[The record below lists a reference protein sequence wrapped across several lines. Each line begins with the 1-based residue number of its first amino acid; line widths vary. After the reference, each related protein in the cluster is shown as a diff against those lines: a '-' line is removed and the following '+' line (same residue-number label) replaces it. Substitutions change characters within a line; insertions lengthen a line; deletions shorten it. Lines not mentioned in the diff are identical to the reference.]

1 MQVLKDNKNIILLI
15 IFFFFLTSYQI
26 KKKNIFT
33 FFKVNEVEFIGSKN
47 FEENLKDD
55 LINSLNNKSLFSI
68 TKKEISKIVKK
79 SQWIESYK
87 IKKKYPKKI
96 SIIFFE
102 YKPVATFQIES
113 KSFLINN
120 KFKLTNKLA
129 NFNNDLIQIIGEYR
143 PKQFQNIYNI
153 IVKSEIYK
161 KVKIIK
167 FYNLKRWDIYLKNNA
182 LIKFGNYNITE
193 QIHILES
200 IIKKY
205 KNFYVI
211 DLRNEGNAII
221 K

>member
-1 MQVLKDNKNIILLI
+1 MQVLKDNKNTILLI

-143 PKQFQNIYNI
+143 PKQFQDIYYI
-153 IVKSEIYK
+153 IIKSEIYK

-211 DLRNEGNAII
+211 DLRNKGNVII

>member
-1 MQVLKDNKNIILLI
+1 MQVLKDNKNTILLI

-26 KKKNIFT
+26 KKINIFS

-55 LINSLNNKSLFSI
+55 LTNNLNNKNLFSI
-68 TKKEISKIVKK
+68 TKKEISQIVKK

-102 YKPVATFQIES
+102 YKPIAIFQIKG

-129 NFNNDLIQIIGEYR
+129 KFNNDLIQINGEYR
-143 PKQFQNIYNI
+143 PKQFQNIYNTI
-153 IVKSEIYK
+153 IKSEIYK

-167 FYNLKRWDIYLKNNA
+167 FYNLKRWDIYFKNNA
-182 LIKFGNYNITE
+182 LIKFGNYNIAE

-211 DLRNEGNAII
+211 DLRNRGNAII

>member
-1 MQVLKDNKNIILLI
+1 MQVLKDNKNTILLI

-26 KKKNIFT
+26 KKINIFT
-33 FFKVNEVEFIGSKN
+33 FFKVNEVEFIGSNN

-55 LINSLNNKSLFSI
+55 LVNSLNNKNLFSI
-68 TKKEISKIVKK
+68 TKKEISQIIKK

-96 SIIFFE
+96 FLIFFE
-102 YKPVATFQIES
+102 YKPIAIFQIKG

-129 NFNNDLIQIIGEYR
+129 KFNNDLIQINGEYR
-143 PKQFQNIYNI
+143 PKQFQNIYNTI
-153 IVKSEIYK
+153 IKSEIYK

-167 FYNLKRWDIYLKNNA
+167 FYNLKRWDIYFKNNA
-182 LIKFGNYNITE
+182 IIKFGNYNIAE

>member
-1 MQVLKDNKNIILLI
+1 MQVLKDNKNTILLI
-15 IFFFFLTSYQI
+15 IFFFFLTSYKI
-26 KKKNIFT
+26 KKINIFT

-55 LINSLNNKSLFSI
+55 LTNDLNNKNLFSI
-68 TKKEISKIVKK
+68 TKEDISKIVKE
-79 SQWIESYK
+79 SQWIENYK

-102 YKPVATFQIES
+102 YKPVAIFQIKG

-120 KFKLTNKLA
+120 RFELTNKLE
-129 NFNNDLIQIIGEYR
+129 NFNNNLITIIGEYR
-143 PKQFQNIYNI
+143 PEQFQNIYNVI
-153 IVKSEIYK
+153 IKSEIYK

-167 FYNLKRWDIYLKNNA
+167 FYNLKRWDIYFKNNT

-193 QIHILES
+193 QIYILES

-205 KNFYVI
+205 KKFYVI
-211 DLRNEGNAII
+211 DLRNKGNVII

>member
-15 IFFFFLTSYQI
+15 IFFLFLTSYQI
-26 KKKNIFT
+26 KKINIFT

-55 LINSLNNKSLFSI
+55 LTNSLNNKSLFNI
-68 TKKEISKIVKK
+68 TKKEISNIVKK

-113 KSFLINN
+113 KSFLINS

-129 NFNNDLIQIIGEYR
+129 NFNNDLIQITGEYR

-153 IVKSEIYK
+153 IIKSEIYK

-167 FYNLKRWDIYLKNNA
+167 FNNLKRWDIYLKNNA

-193 QIHILES
+193 QIHIL
-200 IIKKY
+200 
-205 KNFYVI
+205 
-211 DLRNEGNAII
+211 
-221 K
+221 

>member
-1 MQVLKDNKNIILLI
+1 MQVSKDNKNIILLI
-15 IFFFFLTSYQI
+15 IFFLFLTSYQI
-26 KKKNIFT
+26 KKINIFT

-55 LINSLNNKSLFSI
+55 LTNSLNNKSLFNI
-68 TKKEISKIVKK
+68 TKKEISNIVKK

-113 KSFLINN
+113 KSFLINS

-129 NFNNDLIQIIGEYR
+129 NFNNDLIQITGEYR

-153 IVKSEIYK
+153 IIKSEIYK

-182 LIKFGNYNITE
+182 LIKFGNHNITE

-205 KNFYVI
+205 KDFYVI
-211 DLRNEGNAII
+211 DLRNKGNVII

>member
-1 MQVLKDNKNIILLI
+1 MQVLKDNKNTILLI

-26 KKKNIFT
+26 KKINIFT
-33 FFKVNEVEFIGSKN
+33 FFKVNEVEFIGSYN

-55 LINSLNNKSLFSI
+55 LTNSLNNKNLFSI
-68 TKKEISKIVKK
+68 TKKEISQIIKK

-96 SIIFFE
+96 FIIFFE
-102 YKPVATFQIES
+102 YKPVAIFQIKG

-129 NFNNDLIQIIGEYR
+129 KFNNDLIQINGEYR

-153 IVKSEIYK
+153 IIKSEIYK
-161 KVKIIK
+161 KIKIIK
-167 FYNLKRWDIYLKNNA
+167 FYNLKRWDVYLKNNT
-182 LIKFGNYNITE
+182 LIKFGNYNIRE

-205 KNFYVI
+205 KKFYII

>member
-1 MQVLKDNKNIILLI
+1 MQVSKDNKNIILLI
-15 IFFFFLTSYQI
+15 IFFLFLTSYQI
-26 KKKNIFT
+26 KKINIFT

-55 LINSLNNKSLFSI
+55 LTNSLNNKSLFNI
-68 TKKEISKIVKK
+68 TKKEISNIVKK

-129 NFNNDLIQIIGEYR
+129 NFNNDLIQITGEYR

-153 IVKSEIYK
+153 IIKSEIYK

-182 LIKFGNYNITE
+182 LIKFGNHNITE

-205 KNFYVI
+205 KDFYVI
-211 DLRNEGNAII
+211 DLRNKGNVII

>member
-1 MQVLKDNKNIILLI
+1 MQALKDNKNTILLI
-15 IFFFFLTSYQI
+15 IFFFFLTSYQV
-26 KKKNIFT
+26 KKINIFT

-55 LINSLNNKSLFSI
+55 LIKSLKNKNLFSI
-68 TKKEISKIVKK
+68 TKKEISQIIKK

-102 YKPVATFQIES
+102 YEPVAIFQTKG

-120 KFKLTNKLA
+120 KFKLTSKLA
-129 NFNNDLIQIIGEYR
+129 KFNNDLIQINGEYR

-153 IVKSEIYK
+153 IIKSEIYK
-161 KVKIIK
+161 EVKIIK
-167 FYNLKRWDIYLKNNA
+167 FYNLKRWDIFLKNNTI
-182 LIKFGNYNITE
+182 IKFGNYNIAE

-211 DLRNEGNAII
+211 DLRNEGNVII

>member
-1 MQVLKDNKNIILLI
+1 MQALKDNKNTILLI

-26 KKKNIFT
+26 KKINIFT
-33 FFKVNEVEFIGSKN
+33 FFKVNEVEFIGSNN

-55 LINSLNNKSLFSI
+55 LANSLNNKNLFSI
-68 TKKEISKIVKK
+68 TKKEISQIIKK

-96 SIIFFE
+96 FLIFFE
-102 YKPVATFQIES
+102 YKPVAIFQIKG

-129 NFNNDLIQIIGEYR
+129 KFNNDLIQINGEYR

-153 IVKSEIYK
+153 IIKSEIYK

-167 FYNLKRWDIYLKNNA
+167 FYNLKRWDIYLNNNV
-182 LIKFGNYNITE
+182 LIKFGNYNIAE
-193 QIHILES
+193 QIYILES
-200 IIKKY
+200 VIKKY
-205 KNFYVI
+205 KNFNVI
-211 DLRNEGNAII
+211 DLRNERNAII

>member
-1 MQVLKDNKNIILLI
+1 MRGPRI
-15 IFFFFLTSYQI
+15 
-26 KKKNIFT
+26 
-33 FFKVNEVEFIGSKN
+33 
-47 FEENLKDD
+47 
-55 LINSLNNKSLFSI
+55 
-68 TKKEISKIVKK
+68 EISNIVKK

-113 KSFLINN
+113 KSFLINS

-129 NFNNDLIQIIGEYR
+129 NFNNDLIQITGEYR

-153 IVKSEIYK
+153 IIKSEIYK

-167 FYNLKRWDIYLKNNA
+167 FNNLKRWDIYLKNNA

-205 KNFYVI
+205 KDFYVI
-211 DLRNEGNAII
+211 DLRNKGNVII

>member
-15 IFFFFLTSYQI
+15 IFFLFLTSYQI
-26 KKKNIFT
+26 KKINIFT

-55 LINSLNNKSLFSI
+55 LTNSLNNKSLFNI
-68 TKKEISKIVKK
+68 TKKEISNIVKK

-113 KSFLINN
+113 KSFLINS

-129 NFNNDLIQIIGEYR
+129 NFNNDLIQITGEYR

-153 IVKSEIYK
+153 IIKSEIYK

-182 LIKFGNYNITE
+182 LIKFGNHNITE

-205 KNFYVI
+205 KDFYVI
-211 DLRNEGNAII
+211 DLRNKGNVII

>member
-1 MQVLKDNKNIILLI
+1 MQVLKDNKNTILLI
-15 IFFFFLTSYQI
+15 IFFFFLTSYKI
-26 KKKNIFT
+26 KKINIFT

-55 LINSLNNKSLFSI
+55 LTNNLNNKNLFSV
-68 TKKEISKIVKK
+68 TKKEISQIVKK

-96 SIIFFE
+96 FIIFFE
-102 YKPVATFQIES
+102 YKPVAIFQIKG

-129 NFNNDLIQIIGEYR
+129 KFNNDLIQINGEYR
-143 PKQFQNIYNI
+143 PKQFQNIYNTI
-153 IVKSEIYK
+153 IKSEIYK

-167 FYNLKRWDIYLKNNA
+167 FYNLKRWDIYLKNNT
-182 LIKFGNYNITE
+182 LIKFGNYNIRE

-205 KNFYVI
+205 KNFYII
-211 DLRNEGNAII
+211 DLRNEGNVII